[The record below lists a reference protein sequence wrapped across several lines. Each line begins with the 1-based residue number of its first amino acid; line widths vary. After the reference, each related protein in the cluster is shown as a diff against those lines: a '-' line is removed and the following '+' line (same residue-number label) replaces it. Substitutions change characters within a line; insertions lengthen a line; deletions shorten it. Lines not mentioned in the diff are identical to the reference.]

1 MPQSQ
6 TYKDFNISFKSHP
19 ITNDLLVVKDDVAI
33 KQSIRSLLLT
43 QYGERL
49 FNPEVG
55 TKLKKILFD
64 PLDYATA
71 ADVRNEI
78 FRCLS
83 LYEPRISVTSIEV
96 EPNEDKNSYDVEL
109 EFEYVSR
116 DSSPVVI
123 EFLLERTRG

>member
-19 ITNDLLVVKDDVAI
+19 ITNDLLVVKDDAAI
-33 KQSIRSLLLT
+33 KQSVRSLLLT
-43 QYGERL
+43 DYGERL
-49 FNPEVG
+49 FNPEIG
-55 TKLKKILFD
+55 TRLKRILFQ
-64 PLDYATA
+64 PLDYGTA

-83 LYEPRISVTSIEV
+83 VYEPRIEVLSIEV
-96 EPNEDKNSYDVEL
+96 EPDEEKNAYNVEM

-116 DSSPVVI
+116 DTPPVTI